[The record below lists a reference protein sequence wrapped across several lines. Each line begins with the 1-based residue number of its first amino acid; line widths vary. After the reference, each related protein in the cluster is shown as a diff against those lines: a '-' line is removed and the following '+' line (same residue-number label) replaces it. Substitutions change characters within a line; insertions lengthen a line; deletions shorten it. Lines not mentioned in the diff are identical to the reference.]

1 MEWWQAILLGIVQG
15 LTEFLPVS
23 SSGHLM
29 IFKELLG
36 VDAEGFLDFTV
47 TVHLATV
54 LATLVVFWGAIW
66 QLLKGLFKFKYN
78 DETDYICKI
87 LVSLIPVMIVGFFF
101 KDQVDALFSGSLKQV
116 AVGLC
121 ITAALLV
128 LSDQIGK
135 RIRAPKAKDTRNGI
149 SYGQAALV
157 GVAQAFAVVP
167 GVSRSGSTIA
177 TGLLSGVKRDVM
189 AQFSFLM
196 VLIPIIGEQSLD
208 LLKVATGH
216 EAFGGTVGATA
227 LMLGFAAAFVAGFFA
242 KEYPI
247 ERRSPAQMFPLLLPK
262 VPGCGIAFPEASGLG
277 DTLRSAVPLAGSIS
291 EPEAGFSGLLGA
303 PAVLEFS
310 SDQTNT
316 WGR

>member
-36 VDAEGFLDFTV
+36 ADAEGFLDFTV
-47 TVHLATV
+47 TVHFATV
-54 LATLVVFWGAIW
+54 LATVVVFWNAIW
-66 QLLKGLFKFKYN
+66 KLLKGFFMFKYN
-78 DETDYICKI
+78 NETDYVCKI
-87 LVSLIPVMIVGFFF
+87 LVSLVPVMIVGFFF

-121 ITAALLV
+121 ITAALLL

-149 SYGQAALV
+149 SFGQAAIV

-177 TGLLSGVKRDVM
+177 TGLLSGVKREVM

-208 LLKVATGH
+208 LLKVALGK
-216 EAFGGTVGATA
+216 EAFGGSVGAVA
-227 LMLGFAAAFVAGFFA
+227 LVLGFVAAF
-242 KEYPI
+242 
-247 ERRSPAQMFPLLLPK
+247 
-262 VPGCGIAFPEASGLG
+262 
-277 DTLRSAVPLAGSIS
+277 LAGLFACKVMVAIVRKAKLSWF
-291 EPEAGFSGLLGA
+291 ALYCLLVA
-303 PAVLEFS
+303 ILIFVLA
-310 SDQTNT
+310 
-316 WGR
+316 

>member
-47 TVHLATV
+47 TVHFATV
-54 LATLVVFWGAIW
+54 LATIVVFWGAIW
-66 QLLKGLFKFKYN
+66 QLLKGFFKFKYN
-78 DETDYICKI
+78 DETDYVCKI

-121 ITAALLV
+121 ITAVLLI

-157 GVAQAFAVVP
+157 GMAQAFAVVP

-177 TGLLSGVKRDVM
+177 TGLLSGVKRNVM

-196 VLIPIIGEQSLD
+196 VLIPIVGEQTLD

-242 KEYPI
+242 CKVMIAIVRKAKLTWFALYC
-247 ERRSPAQMFPLLLPK
+247 LL
-262 VPGCGIAFPEASGLG
+262 V
-277 DTLRSAVPLAGSIS
+277 
-291 EPEAGFSGLLGA
+291 
-303 PAVLEFS
+303 AVLIFILA
-310 SDQTNT
+310 
-316 WGR
+316 